1 MHINLGA
8 ENVVNS
14 PSCDM
19 PSGVSVVKGWGFE
32 PLPTDFEACEMHFPK
47 RDDGN
52 LEPPTKLLC
61 SVNCKYERFEGSR
74 FNCHEFVGGG
84 GNSCVNRT
92 VATILLCS
100 RRFESQGRTARATRG
115 FAGWHMGR
123 RAGVSD

>member
-52 LEPPTKLLC
+52 LEPSTMLLGLGNYSYEKVAALDSIPT
-61 SVNCKYERFEGSR
+61 
-74 FNCHEFVGGG
+74 
-84 GNSCVNRT
+84 NSLAE
-92 VATILLCS
+92 VAI
-100 RRFESQGRTARATRG
+100 
-115 FAGWHMGR
+115 H
-123 RAGVSD
+123 V